1 MKNQS
6 LTSLAQLHR
15 FLEDGIDQFG
25 TGRVLEEL
33 SEVFGR
39 QAEFYQKTGGS
50 TGGIAAR
57 YRFYQ
62 REIEA
67 LIEKS
72 EKLCQDAEV

>member
-1 MKNQS
+1 MKTKLSTLGQLGS
-6 LTSLAQLHR
+6 L
-15 FLEDGIDQFG
+15 LEDGIDSFG

-50 TGGIAAR
+50 ASKIAAR

-62 REIEA
+62 QEIEL
-67 LIEKS
+67 LIKKS
-72 EKLCQDAEV
+72 DKLCEGIDI